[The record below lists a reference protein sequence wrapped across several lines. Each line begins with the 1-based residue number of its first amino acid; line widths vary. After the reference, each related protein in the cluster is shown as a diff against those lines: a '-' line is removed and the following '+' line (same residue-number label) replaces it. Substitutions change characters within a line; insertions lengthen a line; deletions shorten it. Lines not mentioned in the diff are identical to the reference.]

1 MVRIV
6 APTYRQSGAFAV
18 IRAIWTAP
26 TTLFGRAAARIC
38 GCGKPKR
45 IGGGA
50 ARAWLYVLPPGRFKR
65 LGAIALGH
73 AVIVSPALLEQCG
86 VWLLAHE
93 LSHTRQHDWL
103 GPAYLPAHALC
114 QMLST
119 ALYALRPLPGFTPW
133 HAYNPLERIF
143 LCVPIDAVL
152 EPPQGDERAAA
163 VLRAFGLA
171 E

>member
-1 MVRIV
+1 MVWIK
-6 APTYRQSGAFAV
+6 APTHGKWDAFAA
-18 IRAIWTAP
+18 IRAVWTAP
-26 TTLFGRAAARIC
+26 TTLFGRAVARLC
-38 GCGKPKR
+38 GCGKPAR
-45 IGGGA
+45 IGGA
-50 ARAWLYVLPPGRFKR
+50 AAKAWLYVLPPDRFER
-65 LGAIALGH
+65 FGAIALGR
-73 AVIVSPALLEQCG
+73 AIIASPAALKRRG

-114 QMLST
+114 QLLSMG
-119 ALYALRPLPGFTPW
+119 AYALRPLPSFTPW

-143 LCVPIDAVL
+143 ICVPIDAVL
-152 EPPQGDERAAA
+152 DPPIEDDRVAG